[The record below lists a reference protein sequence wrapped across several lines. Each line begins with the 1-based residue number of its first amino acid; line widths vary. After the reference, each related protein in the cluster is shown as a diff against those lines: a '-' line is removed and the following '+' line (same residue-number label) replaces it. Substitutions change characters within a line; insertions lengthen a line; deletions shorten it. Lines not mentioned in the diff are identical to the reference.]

1 MSAHHYTASRG
12 GGRLTLPCGAALD
25 ITAPYSALRFA
36 EEGPAG
42 GCLTL
47 RGRFEAGS
55 SRPVALTL
63 RPGFVPTRVHV
74 PHLSPQPGQVIGD
87 FVFRSPALILADA
100 ARVVVLIPDV
110 DDVARLGA
118 QPDVRAFLDYDH
130 LRRRVRAGFGRVV
143 PESHT
148 FFRLLTRPAG
158 ARVEKGRTRDVSLR
172 VHVLTSSARADL
184 ENPYGLAARE
194 LWQRWGRRGL
204 SEELAATPLDRYL
217 AWTTQWAFSPH
228 GWGEE
233 VWQTPALPCATEGH
247 LGAPAPTRSDLEP
260 TSIAPAAPVFIVD
273 VGRHPSVPKEART
286 WREPRAIWNQAWFS
300 TQRCANGLYRHAR
313 HIGDD
318 DLTRRARAMT
328 EVALA
333 APDRDGL
340 FPSVLHA
347 DDAGTWSWTNSDRRP
362 ATVSQAAVHLVDVA
376 VTARALLEWFD
387 LTGDARALRRAL
399 AAAQRLATLQRPSG
413 AFPAWIE
420 PNGSV
425 APQLDES
432 PESAVTASLL
442 FEIARHTHG
451 NPALRAPAERA
462 CRFLEG
468 VAHEARWEDFETYW
482 SCAPWGHDAQLGRK
496 VPRNGVFKQNTLSI
510 FWCAEAFLRA
520 GELGRARRCVDE
532 LSLYQAVWDPPFL
545 ATRARGGFGVMNG
558 DCEWNDARQSLFA
571 PLYFDLH
578 AATGDPELFERGAA
592 AIGAAFSMMYCPE
605 NARLRPA
612 YEAAFPFFGPE
623 SYGFMMENQ
632 GHGGRLSIGTFTIY
646 TWGNG
651 SALAAVAELYDRYPE
666 AMARLFGA
674 PRPATGEAAR

>member
-1 MSAHHYTASRG
+1 MSASHYTASRG

-25 ITAPYSALRFA
+25 LTAPHGALRFA
-36 EEGPAG
+36 ESPAG

-63 RPGFVPTRVHV
+63 RPAFAPTRVHV
-74 PHLSPQPGQVIGD
+74 PHLSPHAGQVMGD
-87 FVFRSPALILADA
+87 FVFRSPALILADDT
-100 ARVVVLIPDV
+100 RVIVLIPDV

-130 LRRRVRAGFGRVV
+130 AQRRVTVGFGRVV
-143 PESHT
+143 PEGHT
-148 FFRLLTRPAG
+148 FFRLLTRPPG

-172 VHVLTSSARADL
+172 VHVLTSSAPADL

-194 LWQRWGRRGL
+194 LWRRWGRRGL

-217 AWTTQWAFSPH
+217 AWTTQWAFSPQ

-233 VWQTPALPCATEGH
+233 VWQTPVLPR
-247 LGAPAPTRSDLEP
+247 APAANIDEAAPRTGDSSAPIE
-260 TSIAPAAPVFIVD
+260 PAAPVFIVD
-273 VGRHPSVPKEART
+273 VGRHPSVPNEART

-313 HIGDD
+313 RIGDD
-318 DLTRRARAMT
+318 DLARRARAMT
-328 EVALA
+328 ELALA

-340 FPSVLHA
+340 FPSVLRA
-347 DDAGTWSWTNSDRRP
+347 DDAGTWRWTNSDRRP
-362 ATVSQAAVHLVDVA
+362 ATVSEEAVHLVDVA
-376 VTARALLEWFD
+376 VTARGLLEWFD
-387 LTGDARALRRAL
+387 LTGDARALQRAL
-399 AAAQRLATLQRPSG
+399 AAARRLASLQRPSG
-413 AFPAWIE
+413 AFPGWVE
-420 PNGSV
+420 PNGRV
-425 APQLDES
+425 APELDES

-442 FEIARHTHG
+442 FELARHAEG
-451 NPALRAPAERA
+451 DAALRAPAERA
-462 CRFLEG
+462 RRFLER
-468 VAHEARWEDFETYW
+468 VADEARWEDFETYW
-482 SCAPWGHDAQLGRK
+482 SCAPWGHDTQLGRK

-520 GELGRARRCVDE
+520 GDLARARRCVDE

-578 AATGDPELFERGAA
+578 ANTGDPELFERGAA
-592 AIGAAFSMMYCPE
+592 AVGAAFSMMYCPE
-605 NARLRPA
+605 NARLRA
-612 YEAAFPFFGPE
+612 GYEAAFPFFGPE

-674 PRPATGEAAR
+674 PREVTGEAER